1 MTVARSS
8 PNLIAA
14 ALTVLG
20 ICLPGQGACVAHG
33 ADLILQGPSVV
44 ATEFH
49 GDDRPQ
55 DLPRTR
61 RLILSHGDRRGTT
74 VQWTAG
80 PFVHSRDARFVVDS
94 RLQVV
99 ASQGK
104 NSAVAILV
112 AQDETHV
119 THGDRLATVSV
130 GVVRPGA
137 SGIEMQ
143 VSFLAR
149 DASVLA
155 SGVYTSR
162 VVGTIT
168 GH

>member
-8 PNLIAA
+8 PNLIVGV
-14 ALTVLG
+14 LTVLG
-20 ICLPGQGACVAHG
+20 ICLPGRSACVAHG
-33 ADLILQGPSVV
+33 AELILRGPIVV
-44 ATEFH
+44 TTEFH
-49 GDDRPQ
+49 GEDRPLN
-55 DLPRTR
+55 LPRTR
-61 RLILSHGDRRGTT
+61 RLILSQGDRRGTT

-80 PFVHSRDARFVVDS
+80 PFVHSRDNRFVVDS

-99 ASQGK
+99 ASQGR
-104 NSAVAILV
+104 NAAVVVLV

-119 THGDRLATVSV
+119 THGDRLANVSA
-130 GVVRPGA
+130 GVVRPGV
-137 SGIEMQ
+137 SGIELQ

-155 SGVYTSR
+155 SGVYSTR